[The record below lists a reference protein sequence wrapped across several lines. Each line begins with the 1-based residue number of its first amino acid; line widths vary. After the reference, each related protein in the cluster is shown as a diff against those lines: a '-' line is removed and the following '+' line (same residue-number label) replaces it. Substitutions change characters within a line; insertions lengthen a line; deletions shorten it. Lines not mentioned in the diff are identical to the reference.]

1 MIKKGN
7 LIFALAFLA
16 VPAIAQQNNYKTY
29 EGVVLGEKAPRS
41 AVTGI
46 TDQATQDLGD
56 IYRGT
61 VFGAEQKKYEGKQL
75 GMDQPRATK
84 KYVYDTSLI
93 RAIKLNDADRVRTL
107 MYIHV
112 NVDEKNYAGIT
123 PLTVAAEKGNMEII
137 QLLVEDGK
145 ALVNEPSSYGV
156 TPLIAASAAGNSQ
169 VIDYLVSKGAD
180 PIMQD
185 DLGKTALTYAVTF
198 DIPKSINALIKKD
211 ARPMFLP
218 DNAGNTPLIY
228 AAQKGYLTNVRL
240 LLANG
245 AKADYRN
252 PTSGISAVD
261 VAAAEGHVNILRAL
275 AKNDKNAIEFP
286 DIAGRT
292 PIFYAVEQNQ
302 PEALR
307 ALISLGANIN
317 AQDNNGVTPLMH
329 AAAKNREECLAI
341 LLRQNNIN
349 VNLAD
354 SQGRTA
360 LTYSAYAEDA
370 QAAKKLIAAGANI
383 DQRDIAYNTPV
394 MNAVKAKNDRV
405 ALLFIQQ
412 GADLTA
418 VNNAG
423 DNVFTL
429 TEILL
434 PQSATAKVL
443 GVKRAAAYQEAVKI
457 ENKKRAEVLSLEEEL
472 AQQEAALE
480 QLKTIEANRL
490 KEEQQ
495 AKEQAV
501 RSQLEAEYQTRAAAL
516 DNDPDIV
523 ALQQQ
528 LEAAKAQ
535 KEAALQQEMNQRLNK
550 EMGVA
555 TTQAETTV
563 NQVKTTATKA
573 SNQAKQTA
581 TKAKQTTNNA
591 KAKAAQRQKAA
602 QQRKSTA
609 TSTVKKATVAPQ
621 EINMADYLK

>member
-7 LIFALAFLA
+7 LIFVLTLLAT
-16 VPAIAQQNNYKTY
+16 PAFAQQDNYKSY
-29 EGVVLGEKAPRS
+29 EGVVLGERTPRS
-41 AVTGI
+41 AVAGI

-61 VFGAEQKKYEGKQL
+61 LFGAEQKKYEGKQL
-75 GMDQPRATK
+75 GAAQPRATK

-93 RAIKLNDADRVRTL
+93 RAIKLDDVDRVRTL

-123 PLTVAAEKGNMEII
+123 PLTVAAERGNMDII
-137 QLLVEDGK
+137 QMLVEDGK
-145 ALVNEPSSYGV
+145 ARVNDNSSYGV

-169 VIDYLVSKGAD
+169 VIDYLLSKGAD
-180 PIMQD
+180 PVSQD
-185 DLGKTALTYAVTF
+185 DLGKTALTYAVAF
-198 DIPKSINALIKKD
+198 DIPKTVNNLIQKD
-211 ARPMFLP
+211 TRPMFLP

-302 PEALR
+302 PEAVR

-329 AAAKNREECLAI
+329 AAAKNRAECLAV
-341 LLRQNNIN
+341 LLRQKDIN
-349 VNLAD
+349 VNLTDA
-354 SQGRTA
+354 QGRSA
-360 LTYSAYAEDA
+360 LTYSTYSEDA
-370 QAAKKLIAAGANI
+370 QAAKKLLAAGANI

-394 MNAVKAKNDRV
+394 MNAVKAKNDRA
-405 ALLFIQQ
+405 ALLLIQQ

-429 TEILL
+429 TENVL

-443 GVKRAAAYQEAVKI
+443 GVKRAAAYQQAVKL
-457 ENKKRAEVLSLEEEL
+457 EKKKQAEMLTLEQQL

-480 QLKTIEANRL
+480 QLKTAEANRL
-490 KEEQQ
+490 KEEQL

-501 RSQLEAEYQTRAAAL
+501 RSQLEAEYQTRSSAL
-516 DNDPDIV
+516 ENDPEIL

-535 KEAALQQEMNQRLNK
+535 KEAALQQEMNQRFNQ

-555 TTQAETTV
+555 STQV
-563 NQVKTTATKA
+563 TKA
-573 SNQAKQTA
+573 T
-581 TKAKQTTNNA
+581 TKAKTSATRATNKAKQKVGNA
-591 KAKAAQRQKAA
+591 KAQAALRQKAA
-602 QQRKSTA
+602 QQRIDTTA
-609 TSTVKKATVAPQ
+609 KAVATVTPQ